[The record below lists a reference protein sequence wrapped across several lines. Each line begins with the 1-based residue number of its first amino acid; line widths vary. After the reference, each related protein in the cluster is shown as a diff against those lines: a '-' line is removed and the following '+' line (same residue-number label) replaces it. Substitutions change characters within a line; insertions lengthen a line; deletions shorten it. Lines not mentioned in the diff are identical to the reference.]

1 MLEYSRI
8 RSGLSPAAAAE
19 LLPDRVTLGDVWR
32 YLAAA
37 GPGIRENPICL
48 CRKIVRRS
56 GRPLSVGKL
65 LTCLDIFADVGLLKT
80 HRLHKYIR
88 IDLLHTSGKADLN
101 QSNTMQLLLRA
112 KGG

>member
-1 MLEYSRI
+1 MI
-8 RSGLSPAAAAE
+8 RNQRMQNLQ
-19 LLPDRVTLGDVWR
+19 
-32 YLAAA
+32 YM
-37 GPGIRENPICL
+37 
-48 CRKIVRRS
+48 
-56 GRPLSVGKL
+56 
-65 LTCLDIFADVGLLKT
+65 GLLKT